1 MPGKLSNLLLEKMII
16 SIDDEELS
24 FSLISTDEIQV
35 DIPKRAPGQYIM
47 KVSYL
52 TVTFKEYSLKIS
64 EKFDSFL
71 TSTAVKIDEN
81 YQTVILNGQFNSEI
95 LNVEIGSSSCEIK
108 SSSISVIKC
117 RVENLAAGNYVPSI
131 LTTQGFVVLPEGEED
146 FFVRIPGTIHYNFP
160 KV

>member
-1 MPGKLSNLLLEKMII
+1 MSGKLSNLLLEKMII

-24 FSLISTDEIQV
+24 FSLVSTDEIQV

-47 KVSYL
+47 KVSYS

-71 TSTAVKIDEN
+71 TSTAVKIDED

-95 LNVEIGSSSCEIK
+95 SKVEIGSSSCEIK
-108 SSSISVIKC
+108 SSSSSVIKC
-117 RVENLAAGNYVPSI
+117 RVENSAAGNYLPKI
-131 LTTQGFVVLPEGEED
+131 LTTQGFVILPEEEED